1 MSGASRDV
9 LNSPS
14 ESVESPSEVVRGSST
29 ASSPFAAPEKHHQPF
44 RNPSGSLQSLRGFIQ
59 SICENQ
65 GTYHGTAVLPSP
77 VFPIPGTRQVE
88 LQSAKTIGEKR
99 SIQTSPS
106 SVLSRV
112 LNCLSAFLPY
122 TLPPLFRPLL
132 FPPRFGNIIVQVLF
146 RYLTGLL
153 GCSSP
158 RLVLPDLSI
167 VKTAVLSSAVGDDLV
182 LPSHLLAMQT
192 SDASTIPNSS
202 RLIPQVSKLSAINA
216 DHTGFSHSAYNSN
229 NFSGQGFGDRV
240 TRRANIPS
248 INTGSNG
255 HNAND
260 LSASGAPFDM
270 NFTPL
275 LPSQLL
281 LGSPFQ
287 PGTPSAFA
295 SPQFTNFGGFSQGNP
310 SAPGQ
315 NHQNQLGS
323 PTQAQQGALS
333 PGLYSSLM
341 STEGFGGSQLLGGP
355 HSPIG
360 GFPGMGNAA
369 FGGPAASV
377 GIAPGIMSG
386 TSRTVY
392 LGNIPPETSAEEI
405 LNHVRS
411 GQIESVRLLP
421 DKNCAF
427 ISFLDGSSATHFH
440 SDAILKKLAIKGNDI
455 KIGWGKP
462 SQVPTSVALAVQ
474 QSGASRN
481 VYLGNLPE
489 DITEEELREDLG
501 KFGPIDTVKI
511 VKEKAI
517 GFIHFLSISNA
528 IKAVSQL
535 PQEPKWQAPKRVF
548 YGKDRCAYVSKTQQQ
563 NAAQYLGIAPG
574 YAHILNSADRD
585 LISNALAQQSVAAA
599 AVATTAGGVN
609 NLGNRTIYLG
619 NIHPETTVEE
629 ICNVVRGGLL
639 HHIRYI
645 PDKHICFVTFI
656 DPTSAASFYALSNLQ
671 GLMIHN
677 RRLKIGWGKHS
688 GALPPAI
695 ALAVSG
701 GASRNVYIG
710 NLDET
715 WTEERLRQDFSEY
728 GEIEL
733 VNTLREKSC
742 AFVNFTNIA
751 NAIKAIEGMRSR
763 EEYKRFKINFGKDRC
778 GNPPRQVNSNQ
789 QNRNGSGLEG
799 PQSPS
804 PALNG
809 FQQNLSQSGSQSS
822 PTRPALSPA
831 PGSTGSHSQNG
842 QSRHPLQT
850 VSTPSSILNAGNS
863 NPLTMYLN
871 QVSAQQAQEQENR
884 LSDPI
889 TLATLQQQQQ
899 QALANQ
905 QAALYNGAGT
915 NDLTNGGL
923 DSPLHQHKPSNS
935 GFLNVSGGP
944 SSGGHHTSTGS
955 SLSVPR
961 AQHSR
966 AVSLPSFSPDAFG
979 PSVGQTT
986 QGRSGVAHQPQGSFS
1001 SFSSALGG
1009 LNHNGFGLAI
1019 QNESSLPGWAE
1030 EEIGAK

>member
-1 MSGASRDV
+1 
-9 LNSPS
+9 
-14 ESVESPSEVVRGSST
+14 
-29 ASSPFAAPEKHHQPF
+29 
-44 RNPSGSLQSLRGFIQ
+44 
-59 SICENQ
+59 
-65 GTYHGTAVLPSP
+65 
-77 VFPIPGTRQVE
+77 
-88 LQSAKTIGEKR
+88 
-99 SIQTSPS
+99 
-106 SVLSRV
+106 
-112 LNCLSAFLPY
+112 
-122 TLPPLFRPLL
+122 
-132 FPPRFGNIIVQVLF
+132 
-146 RYLTGLL
+146 
-153 GCSSP
+153 
-158 RLVLPDLSI
+158 
-167 VKTAVLSSAVGDDLV
+167 
-182 LPSHLLAMQT
+182 MQT
-192 SDASTIPNSS
+192 SDVSSIPNNS
-202 RLIPQVSKLSAINA
+202 RLIPPASKYGLNG
-216 DHTGFSHSAYNSN
+216 DNTGFSHGAYHSN
-229 NFSGQGFGDRV
+229 NPNSVQGFSDRSA
-240 TRRANIPS
+240 RRANIPA
-248 INTGSNG
+248 INTAAAGQPPS
-255 HNAND
+255 D
-260 LSASGAPFDM
+260 MASGAGFDM

-281 LGSPFQ
+281 VGSPFQ

-295 SPQFTNFGGFSQGNP
+295 SPQFANFGGFP
-310 SAPGQ
+310 PASANGHAQ
-315 NHQNQLGS
+315 NSQNQMGS
-323 PTQAQQGALS
+323 PTQGMQN
-333 PGLYSSLM
+333 PGMYSGM
-341 STEGFGGSQLLGGP
+341 MPTDGMGGSQMMGGP
-355 HSPIG
+355 QSPINGIG
-360 GFPGMGNAA
+360 GMNNAA
-369 FGGPAASV
+369 LGSPAASV
-377 GIAPGIMSG
+377 APGMLSG

-392 LGNIPPETSAEEI
+392 LGNIPAETAAEEI

-411 GQIESVRLLP
+411 GQIESVRLLA

-427 ISFLDGSSATHFH
+427 ISFLDSSSATHFH

-455 KIGWGKP
+455 KVGWGKP

-489 DITEEELREDLG
+489 ETSEDSLREELG
-501 KFGPIDTVKI
+501 KFGSIDTVKI

-517 GFIHFLSISNA
+517 GFVHFLSISNA
-528 IKAVSQL
+528 MKAVTQL
-535 PQEPKWQAPKRVF
+535 PQEPQWQAPKRVF

-563 NAAQYLGIAPG
+563 NAAQFLGIAPG
-574 YAHILNSADRD
+574 YAHVLNSADRD

-619 NIHPETTVEE
+619 NIHPETTIEE

-639 HHIRYI
+639 HHVRYI

-688 GALPPAI
+688 GPLPPAI

-710 NLDET
+710 NLDEA

-751 NAIKAIEGMRSR
+751 NAIKAIEGMRNR
-763 EEYKRFKINFGKDRC
+763 EDYRRFKINFGKDRC
-778 GNPPRQVNSNQ
+778 GNPPRQAGNNQNGNSQ
-789 QNRNGSGLEG
+789 QGRNGAGIEG

-809 FQQNLSQSGSQSS
+809 FQQSLSQSGSQSS
-822 PTRPALSPA
+822 PTRPAISPA
-831 PGSTGSHSQNG
+831 PGSTGSQNG
-842 QSRHPLQT
+842 QQHRHPLQS
-850 VSTPSSILNAGNS
+850 VSPPSGVLNVGSS

-871 QVSAQQAQEQENR
+871 QMSAQQSQEPESR
-884 LSDPI
+884 LSDSM
-889 TLATLQQQQQ
+889 
-899 QALANQ
+899 ALASLQAQSQAPPQ
-905 QAALYNGAGT
+905 QSLYNGAG
-915 NDLTNGGL
+915 NGELSNG
-923 DSPLHQHKPSNS
+923 SIEGSLHQHKSSANGYLSVANGTS
-935 GFLNVSGGP
+935 GP
-944 SSGGHHTSTGS
+944 GHHATASTS

-966 AVSLPSFSPDAFG
+966 AVSLPSFSQEPFG
-979 PSVGQTT
+979 PVSNQAGHSRA
-986 QGRSGVAHQPQGSFS
+986 GAAHQPQSSFS
-1001 SFSSALGG
+1001 SFTSALGG
-1009 LNHNGFGLAI
+1009 LNHPGFGLAI

>member
-1 MSGASRDV
+1 
-9 LNSPS
+9 
-14 ESVESPSEVVRGSST
+14 
-29 ASSPFAAPEKHHQPF
+29 
-44 RNPSGSLQSLRGFIQ
+44 
-59 SICENQ
+59 
-65 GTYHGTAVLPSP
+65 
-77 VFPIPGTRQVE
+77 
-88 LQSAKTIGEKR
+88 
-99 SIQTSPS
+99 
-106 SVLSRV
+106 VLSSNLRD
-112 LNCLSAFLPY
+112 N
-122 TLPPLFRPLL
+122 
-132 FPPRFGNIIVQVLF
+132 
-146 RYLTGLL
+146 
-153 GCSSP
+153 
-158 RLVLPDLSI
+158 LVLP
-167 VKTAVLSSAVGDDLV
+167 
-182 LPSHLLAMQT
+182 PHLRAMQT
-192 SDASTIPNSS
+192 ADASNVSKNS
-202 RLIPQVSKLSAINA
+202 RLGPPISKLTDLNA
-216 DHTGFSHSAYNSN
+216 DHTGFSHGAFNSN
-229 NFSGQGFGDRV
+229 NPSHHSFGDRNS
-240 TRRANIPS
+240 RRANIPS
-248 INTGSNG
+248 INTGSINQNG
-255 HNAND
+255 ND
-260 LSASGAPFDM
+260 LGAPGSGFDM

-295 SPQFTNFGGFSQGNP
+295 SPQFANFGGFNQANP
-310 SAPGQ
+310 SAHVQGG
-315 NHQNQLGS
+315 QNQLGS
-323 PTQAQQGALS
+323 PTQAHQNALS
-333 PGLYSSLM
+333 PQLYPGLM
-341 STEGFGGSQLLGGP
+341 SDGFGGSQMLGGP
-355 HSPIG
+355 QSPIG
-360 GFPGMGNAA
+360 GFPGLGNAA
-369 FGGPAASV
+369 FGAANASV
-377 GIAPGIMSG
+377 PVGPGMMSG

-392 LGNIPPETSAEEI
+392 LGNIPAETSAEEI

-427 ISFLDGSSATHFH
+427 ISFLDSSSATHFH

-462 SQVPTSVALAVQ
+462 SQVPTSVAVAVQ

-481 VYLGNLPE
+481 VYLGSLPE
-489 DITEEELREDLG
+489 DIGEDELREDLG

-517 GFIHFLSISNA
+517 GFVHFLSISNA
-528 IKAVSQL
+528 IKAVGQL
-535 PQEPKWQAPKRVF
+535 PQEPKYQTPRRVF

-619 NIHPETTVEE
+619 NIHPETTIEE

-710 NLDET
+710 NLDES
-715 WTEERLRQDFSEY
+715 WPEERLRQDFSEY

-763 EEYKRFKINFGKDRC
+763 EEYRRFKINFGKDRC
-778 GNPPRQVNSNQ
+778 GNPPRQMNNNH
-789 QNRNGSGLEG
+789 QNRGGLDG

-804 PALNG
+804 PALNSY
-809 FQQNLSQSGSQSS
+809 QQSLSQGGSQAS
-822 PTRPALSPA
+822 PTRPTLSPA
-831 PGSTGSHSQNG
+831 PGSTGSQGG
-842 QSRHPLQT
+842 QGGQPNRHPLQN
-850 VSTPSSILNAGNS
+850 VASASSILNAGNS

-871 QVSAQQAQEQENR
+871 QVSAQQEQENR
-884 LSDPI
+884 MSDPI
-889 TLATLQQQQQ
+889 TFATLQQQQQ

-905 QAALYNGAGT
+905 QAALYNGAAS
-915 NDLTNGGL
+915 NELSNGGVMEPSL
-923 DSPLHQHKPSNS
+923 HQHQHKPSAN
-935 GFLNVSGGP
+935 GFLDVTNGGAQH
-944 SSGGHHTSTGS
+944 SSAASN

-961 AQHSR
+961 IQHSR
-966 AVSLPSFSPDAFG
+966 AVSLPSFSQEPFG
-979 PSVGQTT
+979 PNAGHPSQA
-986 QGRSGVAHQPQGSFS
+986 RSGMAHQPQGSFS
-1001 SFSSALGG
+1001 SFGSALGG
-1009 LNHNGFGLAI
+1009 LTHNGFGLAI

>member
-1 MSGASRDV
+1 
-9 LNSPS
+9 
-14 ESVESPSEVVRGSST
+14 
-29 ASSPFAAPEKHHQPF
+29 
-44 RNPSGSLQSLRGFIQ
+44 
-59 SICENQ
+59 
-65 GTYHGTAVLPSP
+65 
-77 VFPIPGTRQVE
+77 
-88 LQSAKTIGEKR
+88 
-99 SIQTSPS
+99 
-106 SVLSRV
+106 
-112 LNCLSAFLPY
+112 
-122 TLPPLFRPLL
+122 
-132 FPPRFGNIIVQVLF
+132 
-146 RYLTGLL
+146 
-153 GCSSP
+153 
-158 RLVLPDLSI
+158 
-167 VKTAVLSSAVGDDLV
+167 
-182 LPSHLLAMQT
+182 MQT
-192 SDASTIPNSS
+192 SDASSISNSS
-202 RLIPQVSKLSAINA
+202 RLIPPASRYNLHG
-216 DHTGFSHSAYNSN
+216 DTGFSHGAYNSN
-229 NFSGQGFGDRV
+229 HPNHPQGFSNRNA
-240 TRRANIPS
+240 RRANIPA
-248 INTGSNG
+248 INTAAAGQT
-255 HNAND
+255 AD
-260 LSASGAPFDM
+260 MASGAGFDM

-281 LGSPFQ
+281 VGSPFQ

-295 SPQFTNFGGFSQGNP
+295 SPQFANFGGFPQANANGRAHTS
-310 SAPGQ
+310 
-315 NHQNQLGS
+315 QNQLGS
-323 PTQAQQGALS
+323 PTSGMQN
-333 PGLYSSLM
+333 PGLYSGMVSADGL
-341 STEGFGGSQLLGGP
+341 GASQLLGGP
-355 HSPIG
+355 QSPINGLG
-360 GFPGMGNAA
+360 GLGSAA
-369 FGGPAASV
+369 LGSPAASV
-377 GIAPGIMSG
+377 APGMLSG

-392 LGNIPPETSAEEI
+392 LGNIPAETSAEEI

-427 ISFLDGSSATHFH
+427 ISFLDSSSATHFH

-455 KIGWGKP
+455 KVGWGKP

-489 DITEEELREDLG
+489 ETTEDNLREELG

-517 GFIHFLSISNA
+517 GFVHFLSISNA
-528 IKAVSQL
+528 MKAVTQL
-535 PQEPKWQAPKRVF
+535 PQEPQWQAPKRVF

-563 NAAQYLGIAPG
+563 NAAQFLGIAPG
-574 YAHILNSADRD
+574 YAHVLNSADRD

-619 NIHPETTVEE
+619 NIHPETTIEE

-688 GALPPAI
+688 GPLPPAI

-710 NLDET
+710 NLDEA

-751 NAIKAIEGMRSR
+751 NAIKAIEGMRNR
-763 EEYKRFKINFGKDRC
+763 KEYRRFKINFGKDRC
-778 GNPPRQVNSNQ
+778 GNPPRQAGSHGQTPQ
-789 QNRNGSGLEG
+789 QNRNGSSMEG

-804 PALNG
+804 PVLNG

-831 PGSTGSHSQNG
+831 PGSTGSQNG
-842 QSRHPLQT
+842 QHNRHPLQT
-850 VSTPSSILNAGNS
+850 VSSPSGVLNVGSS

-871 QVSAQQAQEQENR
+871 QMSAQQAQEQENR
-884 LSDPI
+884 LSDPM
-889 TLATLQQQQQ
+889 
-899 QALANQ
+899 ALAGLQGQPQAPSQ
-905 QAALYNGAGT
+905 QSLYNGTSSGE
-915 NDLTNGGL
+915 LSNGSI
-923 DSPLHQHKPSNS
+923 DAPLHQHK
-935 GFLNVSGGP
+935 
-944 SSGGHHTSTGS
+944 SSGNGYLSVGTNSSGPGHHATASTS

-966 AVSLPSFSPDAFG
+966 AVSLPSFSQEPFG
-979 PSVGQTT
+979 PVSGQTSHIRT
-986 QGRSGVAHQPQGSFS
+986 GTTHQPQSSFS

-1009 LNHNGFGLAI
+1009 LNHPGFGLAI